1 MSELKRLMAALLS
14 VLLVGTM
21 AGCSSSGNQPQSTP
35 SASIPD
41 IKDLGPEDPV
51 DFNALAAASLPRWR
65 QELQT
70 ISELASDR
78 IVEVVLNPVGYTR
91 ITALDNEGKLVEY
104 TIFED
109 DQSETHAYEP
119 LPTPFSLSSEW
130 PLEEQVKAF
139 DMSVCGPGKRYAPTV
154 RGELTP
160 TKSVL
165 FTMLCSIPGDEHVLQ
180 QQLDGQQLSPITDP
194 FSEQGL
200 AQLFDVIHKLNGDRV
215 GRIWFVFPHV
225 NSGSSGLT
233 VHGDWVPST
242 DGNTCQV
249 RYQEYKGFLHE
260 WNQFCETTDTTEEIF
275 DLNSIDRA
283 KLLAVLQDPKLLIK
297 TYQHVYVLQE
307 NGQLRIK
314 GVLSRDPNAP
324 SATELVVDLDGNIL
338 QKT

>member
-1 MSELKRLMAALLS
+1 MSELKRLVAGLLS

-21 AGCSSSGNQPQSTP
+21 AGCSSSGSQPQNTP

-51 DFNALAAASLPRWR
+51 DFNALATASLPRWR

-78 IVEVVLNPVGYTR
+78 IVEVRLRPDGYTR
-91 ITALDNEGKLVEY
+91 ITALDNEGKLVKY

-109 DQSETHAYEP
+109 DASETHVSEP
-119 LPTPFSLSSEW
+119 SPKPFLPSSEW
-130 PLEEQVKAF
+130 PLEEQIKAF
-139 DMSVCGPGKRYAPTV
+139 DMSVCGPGASYKPTV

-160 TKSVL
+160 AKSLL
-165 FTMLCSIPGDEHVLQ
+165 FTMSCPIPGDRRIMQ
-180 QQLDGQQLSPITDP
+180 QQLDGQELSPITDP

-215 GRIWFVFPHV
+215 AYILFAFPYV
-225 NSGSSGLT
+225 DSDLSGFS
-233 VHGDWVPST
+233 VYGDLVPST
-242 DGNTCQV
+242 DGKTCQV
-249 RYQEYKGFLHE
+249 SYTSDKDFLYE
-260 WNQFCETTDTTEEIF
+260 WKQDCRTRKSPGEIF

-297 TYQHVYVLQE
+297 SYHYVSVAQE
-307 NGQLRIK
+307 NGQFRIRCER
-314 GVLSRDPNAP
+314 SEDPNAP
-324 SATELVVDLDGNIL
+324 SAHELVVDFDGNIL